1 MNLLY
6 FFASTG
12 YGSTTI
18 HVRARGLLPPLKY
31 GVEGVLAV
39 QTPPG
44 GHSHTYP
51 GYPQRKDWHI
61 GIFFNSQKIVVRPP
75 LSYDL
80 FAIIFARQRYITVLL
95 FVTQLTIS
103 SFEMNIFP
111 HTEHPMNIFLLMF
124 TSSPQKSV
132 QIAVPFRIKCS

>member
-1 MNLLY
+1 M
-6 FFASTG
+6 FGSTG

-18 HVRARGLLPPLKY
+18 HDRAPRGLLPPLKY

-51 GYPQRKDWHI
+51 GYPQRKDGRIDTFSIHKNSCPSSTILRIICNHI
-61 GIFFNSQKIVVRPP
+61 CAPKIRYSIVICHPAHNFFLRNEPFSSHRTPNE
-75 LSYDL
+75 L
-80 FAIIFARQRYITVLL
+80 FF
-95 FVTQLTIS
+95 
-103 SFEMNIFP
+103 
-111 HTEHPMNIFLLMF
+111 LMF